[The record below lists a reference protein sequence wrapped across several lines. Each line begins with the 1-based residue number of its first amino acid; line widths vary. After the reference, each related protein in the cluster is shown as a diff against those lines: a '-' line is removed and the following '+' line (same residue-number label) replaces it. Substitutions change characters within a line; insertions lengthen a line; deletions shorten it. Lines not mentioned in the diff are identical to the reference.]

1 MSSHNYGDA
10 DYWEKRYEEQQGNTF
25 DWLEDYENLK
35 CVIKELINPDSKVLI
50 LGCGNAELSEQ
61 MYEDGYVHID
71 NIDISSVVIQQMKE
85 RNASKN
91 DMTWNVM
98 DVRDLRFPANTFDI
112 AIDKST
118 IDALLCGDS
127 AYINVARM
135 TKEVQRVLKVGGVY
149 MVISYGIPETRL
161 DHFQWKHLKWD
172 VSNQMLDENADNPH
186 YIYLCRKREGA
197 DEVCEENW
205 REVEESLCEQG
216 GNSDEETVEESIK
229 GFLA

>member
-1 MSSHNYGDA
+1 MSDHNYGDPE
-10 DYWEKRYEEQQGNTF
+10 YWEKRYQDQRGNTF

-35 CVIKELINPDSKVLI
+35 PIIREIINPDSKILV
-50 LGCGNAELSEQ
+50 LGCGNAELSEE
-61 MYEDGYVHID
+61 MYNDGYFHID
-71 NIDISSVVIQQMKE
+71 NIDISSVVIQQMKDRNLE
-85 RNASKN
+85 RPE
-91 DMTWNVM
+91 MTWAVM
-98 DVRDLRFPANTFDI
+98 DVRSLSLPANTYDI

-118 IDALLCGDS
+118 IDALLCGDN

-161 DHFQWKHLKWD
+161 DHFQWKHLHWD
-172 VSNQMLDENADNPH
+172 VSHQVLSEVSDNPH

-205 REVEESLCEQG
+205 REVEESLCEQEQG
-216 GNSDEETVEESIK
+216 SLHSEEDAGEIEE
-229 GFLA
+229 